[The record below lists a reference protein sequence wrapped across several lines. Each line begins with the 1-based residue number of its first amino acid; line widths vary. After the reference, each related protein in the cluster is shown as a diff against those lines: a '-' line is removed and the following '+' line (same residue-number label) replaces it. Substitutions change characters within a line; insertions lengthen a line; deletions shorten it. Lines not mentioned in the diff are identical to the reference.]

1 MISWYVQG
9 IYYNMYANLQQASDA
24 SLCTT
29 MTDKDDLEGQCFRD
43 SVYLYL
49 TNDYRFYYYL
59 TELNIQTFSLV
70 FYEVDDWRAQERAT
84 LWQNDITVS

>member
-9 IYYNMYANLQQASDA
+9 IYYNIYANLQQASDA

-49 TNDYRFYYYL
+49 TIILLLQLYP
-59 TELNIQTFSLV
+59 T
-70 FYEVDDWRAQERAT
+70 
-84 LWQNDITVS
+84 DIFF

>member
-9 IYYNMYANLQQASDA
+9 IYYNTIYANLQQASDA

-29 MTDKDDLEGQCFRD
+29 VTDKDDLEGQCFRD

-49 TNDYRFYYYL
+49 T
-59 TELNIQTFSLV
+59 LNPIIIAFT
-70 FYEVDDWRAQERAT
+70 
-84 LWQNDITVS
+84 

>member
-9 IYYNMYANLQQASDA
+9 IYYNIYANLQQASDA

-49 TNDYRFYYYL
+49 TIILLLQLYPTDIF
-59 TELNIQTFSLV
+59 FLV
-70 FYEVDDWRAQERAT
+70 FDDACKFKKESTVR
-84 LWQNDITVS
+84 QNDIAVS

>member
-9 IYYNMYANLQQASDA
+9 IYYNIYANLQQASDA

-29 MTDKDDLEGQCFRD
+29 VTDKDDLEGQCFRD

-49 TNDYRFYYYL
+49 TMNYIIKSL
-59 TELNIQTFSLV
+59 LNRHFPEFFVSSRKSSTV
-70 FYEVDDWRAQERAT
+70 
-84 LWQNDITVS
+84 WQNCLS

>member
-9 IYYNMYANLQQASDA
+9 IYYNIYANLQQASDA

-29 MTDKDDLEGQCFRD
+29 VTDKDDLEGQCFRD

-49 TNDYRFYYYL
+49 TINSIITPLPKRHFHEFFASSRMSS
-59 TELNIQTFSLV
+59 TV
-70 FYEVDDWRAQERAT
+70 
-84 LWQNDITVS
+84 WQNHIAMSSARED